1 MPVTPSH
8 YSPNRNQETSLMGK
22 TSRDVPTIIEN
33 MADAE
38 SQPEFLSFSEQLTES
53 IDIDSVFTK
62 DVTSS
67 GSFDLRH
74 ARNISFA
81 RLLAALP
88 IPTFVVDTSHKIVF
102 FNQVMARQEG
112 ESHPELG
119 ALFSSLF
126 PSVEERNRVT
136 AVVNEVFRDRK
147 TQVFEGAA
155 YIRGRLRWCK
165 IHLRSIR
172 FRKERLVLA
181 IVEDLTAEKK
191 QLMVREKYQRLV
203 EVFPIGIA
211 EFALHEPVSVAGSL
225 DDVLRAMSRARLVG
239 GNREFARM
247 YGSTNIVELEG
258 VRLARLLPVDDQYEL
273 VYRMWI
279 KGGFPVRSFETRH
292 QWPDGIVGFLENT
305 LVGNVKRGRL
315 HALWVMRQ
323 DITHRKE
330 SEEAL
335 RLARDRL
342 EERVRER
349 TAELL
354 KANEQLQL
362 EVVEREKAEQELER
376 SILDLQ
382 NALTQ
387 VKTLTGLLPICA
399 SCKKIRDDRGY
410 WTQVEVYMRE
420 HSQLEFTHSIC
431 PDCMTKL
438 YPGLYDAGDR

>member
-1 MPVTPSH
+1 MRTTKS
-8 YSPNRNQETSLMGK
+8 N
-22 TSRDVPTIIEN
+22 VPTVIIDGQE
-33 MADAE
+33 AQI
-38 SQPEFLSFSEQLTES
+38 QPEFLSFSEPLTES
-53 IDIDSVFTK
+53 IDIDSLFTK

-88 IPTFVVDTSHKIVF
+88 IPTFIVDPSYKIVF
-102 FNQVMARQEG
+102 FNEVMARPEG
-112 ESHPELG
+112 EAFPEMG

-126 PSVEERNRVT
+126 PSADERDRAT
-136 AVVNEVFRDRK
+136 AVLNNVFQDRK

-155 YIRGRLRWCK
+155 SIRGKLRWCK

-181 IVEDLTAEKK
+181 IVEDLTSEKK

-211 EFALHEPVSVAGSL
+211 EFVLERPIAIQEAAEDLLTAVSK
-225 DDVLRAMSRARLVG
+225 ARLVG

-247 YGSTNIVELEG
+247 YGSTSITELDG
-258 VRLARLLPVDDQYEL
+258 VRLEKLLPVDDQYEL
-273 VYRMWI
+273 IYRMWI

-292 QWPDGIVGFLENT
+292 QWPDGITGFLENT
-305 LVGNVKRGRL
+305 LVGNVKKGRL
-315 HALWVMRQ
+315 HGLWVMRQ
-323 DITHRKE
+323 DITHRKDA
-330 SEEAL
+330 EEAL
-335 RLARDRL
+335 RLARDKL

-354 KANEQLQL
+354 KANEQLLL
-362 EVVEREKAEQELER
+362 EVVVREKAEQKLEKLVGELQ
-376 SILDLQ
+376 D
-382 NALTQ
+382 ALAQ
-387 VKTLTGLLPICA
+387 VKTLSGLLPICA

-420 HSQLEFTHSIC
+420 RSQVEFTHSIC
-431 PDCMTKL
+431 PECVQRL
-438 YPGLYDAGDR
+438 YPGLYNSGDR